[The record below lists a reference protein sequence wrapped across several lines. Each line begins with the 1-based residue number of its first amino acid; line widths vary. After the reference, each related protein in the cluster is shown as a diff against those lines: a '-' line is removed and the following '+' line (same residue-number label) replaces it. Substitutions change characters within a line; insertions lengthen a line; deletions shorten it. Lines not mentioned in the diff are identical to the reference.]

1 MHRYPIECFWI
12 CKLQEK
18 EFSMNEKFQNSSQ
31 YILLWIILYGVE
43 TFAIFLGNSFAIVV
57 FWKRRFHSRK
67 TSVVLINLSVADLMV
82 GVSAVEDIISY
93 ICLLSKA
100 SCGKDWTT
108 KYFILGEFSG
118 CASISFL
125 VLVSLE
131 RLYAIVWPFRSRTTS
146 SRTYMIV
153 VGIVWLL
160 SAAAPALALLSKSSE
175 ILPVEVY
182 EWFGSVIMIA
192 CLLTVS
198 CAYALIW
205 SYSKRKDPRL
215 SQNNHKR
222 NKNLAKTLFIVTVL
236 SLITWLPFAVV
247 FNFSSIIES
256 SSVINRV
263 TRCLQLGNSFINPTV
278 ETLRMPVFRQ
288 IVKNMFLKAKTTR
301 LNVHQRKTCPRTDA
315 IVLAAFSNL
324 NNTFK

>member
-1 MHRYPIECFWI
+1 
-12 CKLQEK
+12 
-18 EFSMNEKFQNSSQ
+18 MNEKFQNSSQ

-57 FWKRRFHSRK
+57 SWKRRFHSRK

-100 SCGKDWTT
+100 SCGKDWTA

-118 CASISFL
+118 CASISFV

-131 RLYAIVWPFRSRTTS
+131 RLYAIVWPFLSRTTS
-146 SRTYMIV
+146 SRTYMIA

-160 SAAAPALALLSKSSE
+160 SGAAPALALLSKSSE

-182 EWFGSVIMIA
+182 EWFGFVIMIA

-263 TRCLQLGNSFINPTV
+263 TRCLQLGNSFINPIV
-278 ETLRMPVFRQ
+278 YSLRMPVFRE

-324 NNTFK
+324 NNTFKWTLSVNKYLLKTEKN

>member
-1 MHRYPIECFWI
+1 M
-12 CKLQEK
+12 
-18 EFSMNEKFQNSSQ
+18 
-31 YILLWIILYGVE
+31 
-43 TFAIFLGNSFAIVV
+43 

-82 GVSAVEDIISY
+82 GVSSVEDIIRY

-146 SRTYMIV
+146 SRTYMIA

-160 SAAAPALALLSKSSE
+160 SGATPALALLSKSSE

-192 CLLTVS
+192 CPLTVS

-205 SYSKRKDPRL
+205 FYSKRKDPRL

-222 NKNLAKTLFIVTVL
+222 NKNLAKTLFIVTV
-236 SLITWLPFAVV
+236 SS
-247 FNFSSIIES
+247 FS
-256 SSVINRV
+256 NNLATFCCRFQ
-263 TRCLQLGNSFINPTV
+263 LQLYHRKQQCNKPSYSMSPVRKFIHQSNC
-278 ETLRMPVFRQ
+278 L
-288 IVKNMFLKAKTTR
+288 FLENAS
-301 LNVHQRKTCPRTDA
+301 V
-315 IVLAAFSNL
+315 
-324 NNTFK
+324 

>member
-1 MHRYPIECFWI
+1 
-12 CKLQEK
+12 
-18 EFSMNEKFQNSSQ
+18 
-31 YILLWIILYGVE
+31 
-43 TFAIFLGNSFAIVV
+43 
-57 FWKRRFHSRK
+57 
-67 TSVVLINLSVADLMV
+67 
-82 GVSAVEDIISY
+82 
-93 ICLLSKA
+93 
-100 SCGKDWTT
+100 
-108 KYFILGEFSG
+108 
-118 CASISFL
+118 
-125 VLVSLE
+125 
-131 RLYAIVWPFRSRTTS
+131 
-146 SRTYMIV
+146 MIA

-160 SAAAPALALLSKSSE
+160 SGATPALALLSKSSE

-192 CLLTVS
+192 CPLTVS

-205 SYSKRKDPRL
+205 FYSKRKDPRL
-215 SQNNHKR
+215 SQNNHVR

-263 TRCLQLGNSFINPTV
+263 TRCLQLGNSFINPIV
-278 ETLRMPVFRQ
+278 YSLRMPVFRQ
-288 IVKNMFLKAKTTR
+288 IVKNMFLNAKTTR

-315 IVLAAFSNL
+315 VVLAAFSNS